1 MRNIINTIFGDIVEG
16 FNAALTPDSSDYRT
30 AIVCLGHIAYNLP
43 ERFNVQLK
51 NIVSRKI
58 VKDLLVKEVN
68 ENRDSTEMYGDWCQE
83 DQLPE
88 EIKCRIEGL
97 KTMARWLIGLKD
109 NVSAAQKSFRM
120 LNAFIAKQGDILDQG
135 LLGAAEK
142 SWLRLSAGKAM
153 LKICEQKGVGDE
165 FNAEQFYMLSSL
177 MVSST
182 FRSRCGLNY

>member
-1 MRNIINTIFGDIVEG
+1 MRKIIDSIFGDIVEG
-16 FNAALTPDSSDYRT
+16 FNAALTPENNDYRT

-58 VKDLLVKEVN
+58 VKELLIKEVP
-68 ENRDSTEMYGDWCQE
+68 ENRESAPDGDWCQE
-83 DQLPE
+83 DDLPE

-97 KTMARWLIGLKD
+97 KTVARWLIGLKD
-109 NVSAAQKSFRM
+109 NVLAAQKSFRM
-120 LNAFIAKQGDILDQG
+120 LNAFITKQGDILDQG
-135 LLGAAEK
+135 ILSTAEK

-165 FNAEQFYMLSSL
+165 FNAEQFFMLSTL
-177 MVSST
+177 MVS
-182 FRSRCGLNY
+182 FGLPNLN